1 MSSTTD
7 NLTWT
12 RSQVTREQRWSRSGH
27 RGAVVWLTGLSGSG
41 KSTVAVGLDAWL
53 HEQGLRSFVLDGDNL
68 RHGLCQDLSF
78 SNADRIENI
87 RRAGEA
93 AKILAEAGLVCI
105 SAFISPFTADRQRV
119 RESCCDSAIPFVEV
133 FINAPLAV
141 CEGRDPRGL
150 YKRARAGQIP
160 GFTGI
165 DSPYEPP
172 PSPDI
177 ELHTDQHSPQECV
190 VQVGE
195 LVRTLCS
202 ITS

>member
-1 MSSTTD
+1 MSTTTD

-12 RSQVTREQRWSRSGH
+12 RSQVTREQRWTLGGH

-41 KSTVAVGLDAWL
+41 KSTIAVGLDAWL
-53 HEQGLRSFVLDGDNL
+53 HE
-68 RHGLCQDLSF
+68 HDLSF
-78 SNADRIENI
+78 SAADRMENI

-105 SAFISPFTADRQRV
+105 SAFISPFAADRNLV
-119 RESCCDSAIPFVEV
+119 RESCRDSEIPFVEV
-133 FINAPLAV
+133 YINAPLAV

-150 YKRARAGQIP
+150 YRRARAGQIP

-172 PSPDI
+172 TSPDI
-177 ELHTDQHSPQECV
+177 ELHTDLHAPQECIT
-190 VQVGE
+190 QVGE
-195 LVRTLCS
+195 MVRRLCTIS
-202 ITS
+202 